1 MPHIRQLSGCLGLAV
16 ALGVFGPAAPLSPL
30 VPGPTLAAP
39 EIIIVYGG
47 LLSER
52 RVISDWHE
60 NHALLLSR
68 GAGGTTP
75 AWLSA
80 PPQSRPALKLALFWG
95 HGWRTVAQSPERLRA
110 LRPEQASQSGM
121 FYPATDTAPAL
132 LALGSDVRT
141 VNRRPKLP
149 T

>member
-1 MPHIRQLSGCLGLAV
+1 
-16 ALGVFGPAAPLSPL
+16 

-68 GAGGTTP
+68 GPGGTAP

-141 VNRRPKLP
+141 MSEPGLAIMRRHGVP
-149 T
+149 THVP